1 MLIELANQLVQN
13 VMLVIHSPKLIEI
26 PYLPISLSQYCIDW
40 NRFRKE
46 SSPLDR
52 LEVPRLRW
60 LVRERLE
67 VVNEPVTKVA
77 PIVNAVGLE
86 VTEPL
91 EGILP

>member
-1 MLIELANQLVQN
+1 ME
-13 VMLVIHSPKLIEI
+13 P
-26 PYLPISLSQYCIDW
+26 LPEGIVALSLDI
-40 NRFRKE
+40 
-46 SSPLDR
+46 

-67 VVNEPVTKVA
+67 VGNEPVTKVA